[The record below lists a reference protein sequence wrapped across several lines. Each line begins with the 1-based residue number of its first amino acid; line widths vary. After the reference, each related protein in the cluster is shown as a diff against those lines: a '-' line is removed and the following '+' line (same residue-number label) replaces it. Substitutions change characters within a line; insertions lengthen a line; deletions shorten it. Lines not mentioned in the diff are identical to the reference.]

1 MNSYNNA
8 FYRLQKYFSCIQA
21 LPPYNDG
28 EVRITITNLAQCT
41 DIPLKVVSSDILF
54 LCQKLTATYFDYD
67 DSAIYEYL
75 EESGYSNISAYLDL
89 AVDFNSP
96 DSFKASE
103 VYSQEVFLKIY
114 NEITNLIYE
123 AIAKGNLNDLHIYF
137 CIYSS
142 SNTLAI
148 SYDENEMVALNNFLS
163 QNKMNPQTIDK
174 PKFHI
179 KESYYS
185 LRNSDITA
193 KVSKILDAMDKKRD
207 IQISYRTSSQGKIEW
222 LQITPLRLLYDAT
235 RNMYAVATIIQNEVA
250 VFHLHNIGKITLAPS
265 STRLAIQEQSALDK
279 APHVWGMD
287 FSSDYHWVKIK
298 ILKSNQVIDKIRRD
312 LSYREVDFFDSK
324 KPVEKLEKLHNY
336 TLGQTIPNGIIYEEN
351 DNYYYEDIVWG
362 MSAFTSWVLSYG
374 SSMIV
379 LAPSELRQQILE
391 DVKKREKYYL

>member
-8 FYRLQKYFSCIQA
+8 YYRLQKYFSWVHA
-21 LPPYNDG
+21 LVPYSEK
-28 EVRITITNLAQCT
+28 EVRITIAELAECT
-41 DIPLKVVSSDILF
+41 AIPLSIVSSDILF
-54 LCQKLTATYFDYD
+54 LCEKSKSVYFDYYD
-67 DSAIYEYL
+67 P
-75 EESGYSNISAYLDL
+75 
-89 AVDFNSP
+89 AVDEFLHEMDYPNITIYNNLEYNFNLHENYGT
-96 DSFKASE
+96 DYDAD
-103 VYSQEVFLKIY
+103 FLKIHK
-114 NEITNLIYE
+114 ELTSLIYS
-123 AIAKGNLNDLHIYF
+123 AIGKGILNDLYIYF
-137 CIYSS
+137 RIVIPCD
-142 SNTLAI
+142 TLAI
-148 SYDENEMVALNNFLS
+148 SYNENEIVALNNFLT
-163 QNKMNPQTIDK
+163 QNKMNTLNVEE

-185 LRNSDITA
+185 LRNSDITD
-193 KVSKILDAMDKKRD
+193 KVSKILDAIEKEIE
-207 IQISYRTSSQGKIEW
+207 IQISYTNSSQGKIEW
-222 LQITPLRLLYDAT
+222 LQILPLRLLYDAT
-235 RNMYAVATIIQNEVA
+235 HNMYAVATITNGDVSIYHLNKIRKVILVKSSSKSIIQD
-250 VFHLHNIGKITLAPS
+250 
-265 STRLAIQEQSALDK
+265 QSALDK

-391 DVKKREKYYL
+391 DVKKRAEYYM